1 MMKRWLAP
9 QMLVAVF
16 CASTT
21 MAQDS
26 SATKSMPYVAVHDPQ
41 FISAKDATF
50 MNGDDRVIGVMNG
63 EMPKAYPAG
72 ILWQHGLVEDKS
84 PEGPIAI
91 TWCGYCNT
99 ALVFRAEAKGKPL
112 VLDAGGLAGGNEVFT
127 DQETGSRWQQA
138 GLVAISGPLQGEH
151 LQLYPFLVTSWAEWL
166 RLHPDT
172 LVLKPLPGYAE
183 RIGAVNKFL
192 KQGGFGAS
200 PVPDG
205 VTYRDDRLKPKAM
218 VFGLDVVGLNKAFPL
233 EALRQARVINDSLGA
248 TPLVI
253 VHQPSTDTTT
263 AFVAKAGG
271 RRLTF
276 AASNSDATELID
288 RETRSRWNAY
298 GQCVAGRLKGS
309 KLEPVILE
317 PEYWFAWSE
326 FHRDT
331 AIYTP
336 Q

>member
-1 MMKRWLAP
+1 MRRWVP
-9 QMLVAVF
+9 QMLIAVLFAIAATAQQTVA
-16 CASTT
+16 
-21 MAQDS
+21 QKDL
-26 SATKSMPYVAVHDPQ
+26 PYVAVHDPQ

-50 MNGDDRVIGVMNG
+50 MNGDDRVIGLMNG
-63 EMPKAYPAG
+63 EVPKAYPAG
-72 ILWQHGLVEDKS
+72 ILWQHGLVEDQS

-112 VLDAGGLAGGNEVFT
+112 VLDAGGLAGGNEVFK

-138 GLVAISGPLQGEH
+138 GLVAISGSLQGEH
-151 LQLYPFLVTSWAEWL
+151 LQLYPFLLTSWAEWL

-183 RIGAVNKFL
+183 RVGAVNKFL
-192 KQGGFGAS
+192 QQGGFGAS

-205 VTYRDDRLKPKAM
+205 VTYRDDRLKAKAL
-218 VFGLDVVGLNKAFPL
+218 VVGLDVAGANKAFPL
-233 EALRQARVINDSLGA
+233 EALRLVLIINDSLGG

-276 AASNSDATELID
+276 AASNADATEVFD
-288 RETRSRWNAY
+288 RETKSRWNAY
-298 GQCVAGRLKGS
+298 GQCVAGRLKRS
-309 KLEPVILE
+309 KLEPLILE